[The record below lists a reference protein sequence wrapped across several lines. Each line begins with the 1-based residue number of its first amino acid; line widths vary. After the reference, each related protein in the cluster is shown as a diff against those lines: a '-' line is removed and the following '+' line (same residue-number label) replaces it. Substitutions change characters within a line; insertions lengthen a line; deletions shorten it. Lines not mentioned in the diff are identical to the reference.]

1 MSVSLC
7 GCCCPAFLLMTV
19 ASSVVTVR
27 VSTVLMVLVS
37 EPPGVWHSS
46 TVLTMCV
53 FTVLCFFCFTVLPWL
68 PWLLSWP
75 FIVEGLSSPGVC
87 VSSGRVCGV
96 GECVEWESV
105 SSGRVCGVDYHANGF
120 SEPACELHLS
130 SHTAFSISLGSH
142 GGAWPTPHGLAAGL
156 QVWGRGMRE
165 AKTTS
170 LHTPQMRDPQYS
182 Q

>member
-1 MSVSLC
+1 MSLC

-53 FTVLCFFCFTVLPWL
+53 FTVLCFFCFTVFPGVLPWL

-87 VSSGRVCGV
+87 VSSGRVCGMD
-96 GECVEWESV
+96 C
-105 SSGRVCGVDYHANGF
+105 HANGF
-120 SEPACELHLS
+120 SEPACELYHS
-130 SHTAFSISLGSH
+130 SRTAFSISLGSH

-156 QVWGRGMRE
+156 QVWGRGMRG

-182 Q
+182 R

>member
-7 GCCCPAFLLMTV
+7 GCCPAFLLMTV

-96 GECVEWESV
+96 
-105 SSGRVCGVDYHANGF
+105 DYHANGF

-130 SHTAFSISLGSH
+130 SRTAFSISLGSH
-142 GGAWPTPHGLAAGL
+142 GGVWPTPHGLAAGL

-182 Q
+182 R